1 MVSELLYWANYVY
14 RSGHNFRS
22 RESSQE
28 RFVSWGTNLQV
39 RTLSFA
45 LKLSSG
51 FYSLF
56 VSISSA
62 TSFLIFIEL
71 SLDFPRAA
79 HLLLLRIT
87 LPFFLSFCH
96 CLVGW
101 RANAKEHT
109 FISILVYRL
118 LLRLVARFFGLS
130 CGLGR
135 SEFSLVAH
143 KNKKIQKNPS

>member
-1 MVSELLYWANYVY
+1 M
-14 RSGHNFRS
+14 
-22 RESSQE
+22 
-28 RFVSWGTNLQV
+28 
-39 RTLSFA
+39 RTLSIA

-51 FYSLF
+51 FALCLCQ
-56 VSISSA
+56 SST

-71 SLDFPRAA
+71 SLDFPIAA
-79 HLLLLRIT
+79 HLLLLRIA

-109 FISILVYRL
+109 FMSILVYRL

-130 CGLGR
+130 GLSCGLGR
-135 SEFSLVAH
+135 SEFSMVAH
-143 KNKKIQKNPS
+143 KKQKNPKESILMYRSVCGFDFPFHLGSLILFTLT